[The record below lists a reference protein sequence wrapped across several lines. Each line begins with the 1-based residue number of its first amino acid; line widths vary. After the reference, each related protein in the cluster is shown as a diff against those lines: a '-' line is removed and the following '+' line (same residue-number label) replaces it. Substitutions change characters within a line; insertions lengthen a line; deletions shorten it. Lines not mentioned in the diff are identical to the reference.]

1 MVQEP
6 LTVPEK
12 HFKESV
18 IKNQLF
24 LNTAEALFKLNIP
37 ISILHASD
45 QNNQGEDFKLMIDC
59 GDEIMKRKAIRQEL
73 AFHPYAT
80 ISIGYTKTRSLDDL
94 IKQLCKDFDTLK
106 SYGGNGN
113 MTDECDEAD
122 YLHNMI
128 GKDMQNR
135 NPDVNSLWDSGWSTE
150 QMMFGFLEKDDVVKD
165 VEKHLLNGLINEIT
179 MDLLRIAISV

>member
-1 MVQEP
+1 MSQEP
-6 LTVPEK
+6 LTEPEK

-18 IKNQLF
+18 IKSQQF

-45 QNNQGEDFKLMIDC
+45 QNNQGEDVKLMLDC
-59 GDEIMKRKAIRQEL
+59 GYEIMKRKARRQEL
-73 AFHPYAT
+73 ALHPYAT
-80 ISIGYTKTRSLDDL
+80 MSIGYIKTRSLDDL

-106 SYGGNGN
+106 FYGGDGN
-113 MTDECDEAD
+113 MSDECDAAD

-128 GKDMQNR
+128 GKDMHNR
-135 NPDVNSLWDSGWSTE
+135 NPDVNSMWDFGWSE
-150 QMMFGFLEKDDVVKD
+150 QIMFAFFEKDDVIKD
-165 VEKHLLNGLINEIT
+165 VEKHLLNGLIDEIT